1 MKPKRDPRN
10 KGKKS
15 SSAKKKDRDP
25 GRKPDGDHTG
35 PRSRVSRF
43 PTAKKHLLCPIFE
56 GHYEFSCALNALE
69 ISDGKFHVGDD
80 SDRTHDAIKQE
91 LVTLLV
97 FALDKVLTIDQD
109 THDCVQELVDRF
121 YSKKLDDSPTEW
133 IRFIA
138 NGMSEPTS
146 FLEAL
151 TTLHSYEGDEPRR
164 MLVLLPSPIVEHVRA
179 IVHKFFASKPTDI
192 EVNQALTTHSHLFD
206 PTVTSE
212 YRVYEK
218 LHSHPEGRNM
228 LSQLGIN
235 LFSEAM
241 LQLGVSR
248 PISAYLAQ
256 FGDPGDPVP
265 VGADNPEFGND
276 PPGAAPQSEPPSNP
290 DTESTTDRPQG
301 AVEILPDRKA

>member
-121 YSKKLDDSPTEW
+121 YTKKLDDSHWEEWQRADFKQLDAHFDSGTIGKAVPRPTLQPGVPPQIYRGVW
-133 IRFIA
+133 ARLVKPSGIRKSRLCLD
-138 NGMSEPTS
+138 G
-146 FLEAL
+146 
-151 TTLHSYEGDEPRR
+151 
-164 MLVLLPSPIVEHVRA
+164 
-179 IVHKFFASKPTDI
+179 SK
-192 EVNQALTTHSHLFD
+192 
-206 PTVTSE
+206 
-212 YRVYEK
+212 R
-218 LHSHPEGRNM
+218 
-228 LSQLGIN
+228 
-235 LFSEAM
+235 
-241 LQLGVSR
+241 
-248 PISAYLAQ
+248 
-256 FGDPGDPVP
+256 
-265 VGADNPEFGND
+265 
-276 PPGAAPQSEPPSNP
+276 AAPWLRMMV
-290 DTESTTDRPQG
+290 STYSSC
-301 AVEILPDRKA
+301 VEMPCV